1 MATLREKLIDSLQ
14 ISEDHPKVDAL
25 IFTRLVGI
33 ECADYCTR
41 CGGTGNY
48 SYNPMHGSTC
58 FKCDGRKYQMP
69 KITKKLLAKVEEAI
83 AEGKL
88 QHYFEETQKRQKI
101 KLFIKE
107 ITRYEVY
114 SDMMFKDDDFGKYY
128 DAGQKKDNSYEHHV
142 YELWTSH
149 DKFIESIK
157 EKCRY
162 FGRNVHPRLAQK
174 KAEMEKDIFDNY
186 KEYFERI
193 RENYSI
199 LTDKDRLITYA
210 TKKQEQRKSE
220 QKESLIK
227 LLKESVE
234 AEDWKMVN
242 FCSEGLMNI
251 QEGKKPF

>member
-58 FKCDGRKYQMP
+58 FKCEGRKYQMP
-69 KITKKLLAKVEEAI
+69 KITKKLLTKVEEAI
-83 AEGKL
+83 VQGKL
-88 QHYFEETQKRQKI
+88 QRYFEETQKRQKI

-114 SDMMFKDDDFGKYY
+114 SDMMFKDEDFGKYY
-128 DAGQKKDNSYEHHV
+128 DAGKKKDNSFEHHV
-142 YELWTSH
+142 YELWKGH
-149 DKFIESIK
+149 GKFIETIRA
-157 EKCRY
+157 KCSY

-174 KAEMEKDIFDNY
+174 KAEMEKDILDNY
-186 KEYFERI
+186 QEYFEQI

-199 LTDKDRLITYA
+199 LTDRNRLVTYT
-210 TKKQEQRKSE
+210 TKKQEQTTAEK
-220 QKESLIK
+220 KESIVK
-227 LLKESVE
+227 LLKESTE
-234 AEDWKMVN
+234 AEDWKLVH
-242 FCSEGLMNI
+242 FCSEMLMKL
-251 QEGKKPF
+251 EKGEKPL